1 VSAVSEAALATKSAE
16 DTSADDGALPSSGWT
31 LKDVAI
37 VIGSLLVLL
46 GGWELAVR
54 LLKISPV
61 ILPGPVAIAD
71 QLRHLVMSGL
81 VFPHLSITLS
91 EILGGFAIGSVTA
104 LVLGSLIAQFRIVD
118 RIVTPYI
125 VALQAIPKVAIA
137 PLLVVWFGFGISS
150 KVLMTAVISFFPVL
164 VNTVVG
170 LRSVEQDRVD
180 LMIALNATRWQVFRY
195 VRLSSALPFIFAG
208 LDVGIV
214 LAVIGAIVG
223 EFVGARGGLGY
234 LILVYNADLKIAAV
248 FALMVVLGTVGITLH
263 GIVTLVQKRVLFW
276 ASTGADRMVG
286 V

>member
-1 VSAVSEAALATKSAE
+1 MSEAALATKPAE
-16 DTSADDGALPSSGWT
+16 DSSADDGALPSSGWT

-37 VIGSLLVLL
+37 VIGSLVVLL
-46 GGWELAVR
+46 GGWELTVR

-81 VFPHLSITLS
+81 VFPHLGITLS

-180 LMIALNATRWQVFRY
+180 LMIALNATRWQIFRY
-195 VRLSSALPFIFAG
+195 VRLASALPFIFAG

-263 GIVTLVQKRVLFW
+263 GIVTFAQKRVLFW
-276 ASTGADRMVG
+276 ANTGADRLVSG
-286 V
+286 

>member
-81 VFPHLSITLS
+81 VFPHLGITLS